1 MLTLMSVDQGEATP
15 LYMGQITRILRE
27 LAATSPAEFNYN
39 AFKGALESC
48 TLTWSQ
54 RIPLQQRLGLLE
66 SFLDLE
72 DSAMDYNFEA
82 GSLTIIDLSCP
93 FVDANTACVLFDIC
107 MGLYLEFD
115 PTIGKIIAMD
125 EAHKVRFFLMNFW
138 LSPIPFFFPS
148 LQSLPKILSIS
159 RTLQPQRS

>member
-1 MLTLMSVDQGEATP
+1 MLALMSVDQSEATP

-39 AFKGALESC
+39 AFKSALESC
-48 TLTWSQ
+48 TLARSQ
-54 RIPLQQRLGLLE
+54 RVPLQQRLDLLE

-72 DSAMDYNFEA
+72 DSAIDYSFEA

-93 FVDANTACVLFDIC
+93 FIDSSTACVLFDIC
-107 MGLYLEFD
+107 MGLYLEFN

-125 EAHKVRFFLMNFW
+125 EAHKVRFLNELLAFPYTFL
-138 LSPIPFFFPS
+138 
-148 LQSLPKILSIS
+148 LPLPPKL
-159 RTLQPQRS
+159 T